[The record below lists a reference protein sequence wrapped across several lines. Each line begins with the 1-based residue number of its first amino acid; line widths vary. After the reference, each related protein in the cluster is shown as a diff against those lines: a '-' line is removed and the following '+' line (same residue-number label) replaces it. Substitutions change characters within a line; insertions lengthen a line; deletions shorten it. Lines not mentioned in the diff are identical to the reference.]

1 MPKEVF
7 TESRKVDGCK
17 PLDGGCVRVLGAGQ
31 GGAVHVEPMKS
42 VLKAP
47 GTKRFNRKYDVLLS
61 SLAFSF
67 NLRRY
72 NQDRHELDG
81 EFVIE
86 TLQVR
91 TH

>member
-1 MPKEVF
+1 
-7 TESRKVDGCK
+7 
-17 PLDGGCVRVLGAGQ
+17 VLGAGQ